1 MHSDVRIICR
11 FKKMRIYDRIYYVI
25 IMLISHVISIINFT
39 IFIDQHL
46 KNYAIIDNIKM
57 IMRILDELICGSR
70 LIVFTDGNKSVG
82 RFR

>member
-1 MHSDVRIICR
+1 MTE
-11 FKKMRIYDRIYYVI
+11 YTVI
-25 IMLISHVISIINFT
+25 IMLISHVISIISFT

-70 LIVFTDGNKSVG
+70 LIDSMMEISQLADSGG
-82 RFR
+82 